1 MEQPILGAR
10 TELARHLKL
19 DPRHT
24 ILNRFKPVAYEQ
36 AGGKRIALY
45 AIDSALSPV
54 KLADYQRVNR
64 ASASNKI
71 SLTRSL
77 SQRYGEGWLA
87 KIESLM
93 F

>member
-24 ILNRFKPVAYEQ
+24 ILNRFKPVAFEQ

-45 AIDSALSPV
+45 SIDSNLTPV
-54 KLADYQRVNR
+54 KMADFQKVSR

-71 SLTRSL
+71 VL
-77 SQRYGEGWLA
+77 SRDLSKRYGQGWIE